1 MIVVVSIVE
10 KSGELMVQEKREGYV
25 SCDACPWR
33 QSDIFKPLSLPDIA
47 AINGYKKDHIKVPA
61 GRTLVRRDTK
71 QSIFYTLFQGWAY
84 RYATVNGGRQ
94 IFNFC
99 LPGDLIAVQA
109 PLIGRVPYTVQTL
122 TDASLCVFD
131 CDGIE
136 TMFEQHPRIG
146 IEIARLAASEA
157 ALMEIHLSTI
167 GRRSAESRVA
177 YLLAELYI
185 RLRQRKLTSD
195 NTCMLPLTQEHL
207 ADALGLSTVHV
218 SRMLRVLSDDGLAR
232 LDRGHLTILD
242 LAGLSQRAEVDGELD
257 FLQPSLL

>member
-1 MIVVVSIVE
+1 
-10 KSGELMVQEKREGYV
+10 MVLAKREGYV

-33 QSDIFKPLSLPDIA
+33 QADIFKPASTPELA
-47 AINGYKKDHIKVPA
+47 AIGAFKKDHIKVPA

-71 QSIFYTLFQGWAY
+71 QSTFYTLFQGWAY

-94 IFNFC
+94 IFHFC

-109 PLIGRVPYTVQTL
+109 PLTGRVPYTVQTL
-122 TDASLCVFD
+122 TDASLCAFD
-131 CDGIE
+131 CDGLE
-136 TMFEQHPRIG
+136 AMFENHPRLG
-146 IEIARLAASEA
+146 LEIARMAAFES
-157 ALMEIHLSTI
+157 ALMEVHLSTI

-177 YLLAELYI
+177 YLLAELYT
-185 RLRQRKLTSD
+185 RLRQRKLTTD

-218 SRMLRVLSDDGLAR
+218 SRMLRVLSDDNLAR

-242 LAGLSQRAEVDGELD
+242 LTGLCHRAEIDGELD
-257 FLQPSLL
+257 FPQPSLL